1 MGAMRSARLALVA
14 LLALGG
20 CSAGSPAGQSGG
32 GGDDGGIGGGGNADA
47 AAGALC
53 ATAPGDLDT
62 ARLHARSCPVGSD
75 AALFLRA
82 APYSKLVIEVGA
94 TSGAQPRQA
103 AIDHLVA
110 VMQDLTDKPGGITVV
125 HGATLPAPG
134 HPLTVDDVRALE
146 DQGRTRFSFG
156 DTAVFYYLVVSDP
169 SALDTSSAQVLGLAH
184 RAASMVVFQG
194 TIDKDSGGIGQPSP
208 DVVESTVVAH
218 EFGHVLGLVNLGA
231 PMQTAHEDGAHP
243 GHDVDQSCVMYWAN
257 NSSQLVAN
265 LLSGGVIP
273 DFDANCRADLAALR
287 AAP

>member
-1 MGAMRSARLALVA
+1 MTGLRLALAVVL
-14 LLALGG
+14 LLAG
-20 CSAGSPAGQSGG
+20 CSASHPSAASGGDGGVDPGG
-32 GGDDGGIGGGGNADA
+32 GGGEGSDGA
-47 AAGALC
+47 AAGAFC
-53 ATAPGDLDT
+53 ATAPGDDAA
-62 ARLHARSCPVGSD
+62 ARLHARSCGVGSD
-75 AALFLRA
+75 AALFLRS
-82 APYSKLVIEVGA
+82 APYTKLVIEVGA
-94 TSGAQPRQA
+94 TTGAQPRQA

-125 HGATLPAPG
+125 RGATLPAPG

-146 DQGRTRFSFG
+146 DAGRTRFSLG

-169 SALDTSSAQVLGLAH
+169 SALDTSSTQVLGLAH

-194 TIDKDSGGIGQPSP
+194 TIDQDSGGIGQPSP

-218 EFGHVLGLVNLGA
+218 EFGHVLGLVNTGA
-231 PMQTAHEDGAHP
+231 PMQTPHEDPDHPAH
-243 GHDVDQSCVMYWAN
+243 DIDQGCVMYWAN

-287 AAP
+287 NTR